1 LFLSTLRPGGLGWGV
16 STIGIIYITHL
27 SPPEK
32 ATKNLTHFQNAL
44 TAGQLL
50 GPPVGTCIASFLG
63 YRAAFAFA
71 TMLIFIFLFFLHR
84 YVGDIPLQNRM
95 VPSEAPYR
103 RKIIWGWMLAIIA
116 TIQLTF
122 LPSILPGILHNFRLT
137 ENEALNFAGI
147 IIMSY
152 TATAMAGTY
161 LFGVFSSAIGL
172 KKAIAIA
179 CSSAALLQILLFLG
193 RGVLSF
199 MVIRM
204 IQTGFIAAVFP
215 LTLSIFAR
223 SAGGG
228 MIGFLNSARF
238 WGNAAGPM
246 LATFVLAYSNLLTL
260 YLLIALLTGASLA
273 AFLGLGRTK
282 RDLQHFTL

>member
-1 LFLSTLRPGGLGWGV
+1 
-16 STIGIIYITHL
+16 
-27 SPPEK
+27 
-32 ATKNLTHFQNAL
+32 
-44 TAGQLL
+44 
-50 GPPVGTCIASFLG
+50 
-63 YRAAFAFA
+63 
-71 TMLIFIFLFFLHR
+71 MLIFIFLFFLHR